1 MIPSHATKPTTPQ
14 TPTTTILLQT
24 LAMLVPVLVLVLG
37 LEPVLVLVL
46 EPVLVPVLVM
56 MLLKRVNLEIIPSR
70 LSLRLSPP

>member
-1 MIPSHATKPTTPQ
+1 
-14 TPTTTILLQT
+14 
-24 LAMLVPVLVLVLG
+24 MLVPVLVLVLG